1 MNKTLSINLNGLVFQ
16 IDELAYEKLS
26 NYLKAISERFKNTE
40 SGQEIIT
47 DIEARI
53 AEMFSEKLSNIK
65 QVISMDDVDAV
76 IETMGKP
83 EDFDSSEEEILG
95 EDFDTNEKKKSIP
108 RKLFRDTENSV
119 LGGVCSGISAYL
131 GISDPIFL
139 RLIFLIAF
147 FGFGTGFLV
156 YLILW
161 IVIPEAK
168 TASDKLHMR
177 GEPINISN
185 IEKTITEEFDDL
197 KKSFSDSRSNKRRGS
212 SLLKNIFALLLSLV
226 TIFAKIIGLILII
239 GGSIVLMSIFTG
251 SLTAIVASDVSL
263 LTLSDYFFDNG
274 FHKVSSLVV
283 SVLLVFVPLLSLI
296 YLGLQFVGG
305 KRFRIRGFSKTM
317 MGLFV
322 VGLIG
327 LASLSIYTASIFS
340 KSSTGST
347 KVELDEPYNN
357 TYYIQ
362 GNFAYGDT
370 DGNIELLEMGD
381 FTFKN
386 KQLMLGDRAKLD
398 VVKSM
403 DNMAYLEI
411 ITKAKGSSR
420 EEAFKYQTSID
431 YGFEQK
437 DSLLIFPY
445 YFPINEQDKIRAQK
459 IQMHLHLPVGA
470 RIFLDR
476 SAEEIIYD
484 IKNVTNTYDGDML
497 GHIWEMRHS
506 GLTCIDCNGTQMNS
520 VPQKSSAPLVS
531 QSLEETFDEVEINGH
546 FEVKIKKGDYQFK
559 SEDDSD
565 FSYSISGGKLTIKS
579 KDSEN
584 FFNKKYELE
593 LQLPEL
599 RELELNSAAVAEIS
613 GFDNERMDIRISGA
627 NKCQID
633 INPQFLDLEING
645 AAKVDMNGS
654 SEQLNLEINGAS
666 KLDGVG
672 FKAQQAMVD
681 IAGASKVELWVEE
694 SLDATVSGASVL
706 NYKGLPEIN
715 SDVSGFSSIKPI
727 Q

>member
-1 MNKTLSINLNGLVFQ
+1 MNKTLSINLNSLVFQ

-26 NYLKAISERFKNTE
+26 NYLKAISDRFKNTE

-65 QVISMDDVDAV
+65 QVISLDDVESVMEA
-76 IETMGKP
+76 MGKP
-83 EDFDSSEEEILG
+83 EEFDSVDDDILDD
-95 EDFDTNEKKKSIP
+95 DFSTTQKKKSIP

-131 GISDPIFL
+131 GVSDPIFL

-185 IEKTITEEFDDL
+185 IEKTITEEFDEL
-197 KKSFSDSRSNKRRGS
+197 KKSFSDSKANRRRGS
-212 SLLKNIFALLLSLV
+212 SLLKNIFGVLISLV
-226 TIFAKIIGLILII
+226 AIFAKIIGLILII

-263 LTLSDYFFDNG
+263 LTLSDYFFANG
-274 FHKVSSLVV
+274 FHKVASLIVA
-283 SVLLVFVPLLSLI
+283 VLLIFVPLLSLI

-305 KRFRIRGFSKTM
+305 RRFRVPGFSKTM
-317 MGLFV
+317 MSLFFIA
-322 VGLIG
+322 LIG

-340 KSSTGST
+340 KNSTGST
-347 KVELDEPYNN
+347 KVVLEEPYNG
-357 TYYIQ
+357 TYYVQ
-362 GNFAYGDT
+362 GNFSYGDT
-370 DGNIELLEMGD
+370 DGNVELLELGD

-386 KQLMLGDRAKLD
+386 NQLMLGDRAKVD
-398 VVKSM
+398 VLKSM
-403 DNMAYLEI
+403 DNTAYLEI

-420 EEAFKYQTSID
+420 EEAFRHQTSID

-445 YFPINEQDKIRAQK
+445 YFPLGDQDKIRAQK
-459 IQMHLHLPVGA
+459 IQVHLYLPIGSK
-470 RIFLDR
+470 IFLDH
-476 SAEEIIYD
+476 SAEEVIYD

-497 GHIWEMRHS
+497 GHTWEMRS
-506 GLTCIDCNGTQMNS
+506 IGLTCIDCNGIVNNEI
-520 VPQKSSAPLVS
+520 PEKKSTPLVEK
-531 QSLEETFDEVEINGH
+531 SLDEGFDEVEINGY
-546 FEVKIKKGDYQFK
+546 FEVKINKGDYLFK
-559 SEDDSD
+559 SQDNSE
-565 FSYSISGGKLTIKS
+565 FNYSVVGSKLIVES
-579 KDSEN
+579 KDSDN
-584 FFNKKYELE
+584 FFNKKYTLE

-599 RELELNSAAVAEIS
+599 KELELNSAAVAEIK
-613 GFDNERMDIRISGA
+613 GFDNERIDIKISGA
-627 NKCQID
+627 NKCKMD
-633 INPQFLDLEING
+633 INPETLDLEING

-654 SEQLNLEINGAS
+654 SNMLNLEINGAS
-666 KLDGVG
+666 KLDGAK
-672 FKAQQAMVD
+672 FQTQTAKVD